1 MKKIM
6 MIVLLAL
13 MLAGCTRASRFVS
26 VIEVVEYRDE
36 PSRFEKIQK
45 KAEELTVWTTADII
59 GVSVITT
66 AVITAGICI
75 GYSQYLWEKYKAQ
88 ALEDARL
95 SK

>member
-1 MKKIM
+1 
-6 MIVLLAL
+6 
-13 MLAGCTRASRFVS
+13 MLAGCTRASKFVS
-26 VIEVVEYRDE
+26 VIEVVEYADE
-36 PSRFEKIQK
+36 PTKFQKLQK
-45 KAEELTVWTTADII
+45 KMEDLTVWTTADII

>member
-1 MKKIM
+1 
-6 MIVLLAL
+6 

-26 VIEVVEYRDE
+26 VIEVVEYADE
-36 PSRFEKIQK
+36 PTKFQKLQK
-45 KAEELTVWTTADII
+45 KMEDLTVWTTADII

-66 AVITAGICI
+66 AGICI
-75 GYSQYLWEKYKAQ
+75 GYSRDLWEKYKAQ